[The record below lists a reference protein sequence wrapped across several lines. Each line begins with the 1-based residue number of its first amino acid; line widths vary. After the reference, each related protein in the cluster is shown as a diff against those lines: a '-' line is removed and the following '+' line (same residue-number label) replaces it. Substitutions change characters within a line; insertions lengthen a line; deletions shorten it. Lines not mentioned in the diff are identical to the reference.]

1 MSRVVNKMNWKIP
14 LFKIYWDEE
23 DVKMANEAIR
33 RGMFWAIG
41 PNVEKF
47 EVMLSRYIGT
57 KYALVFNSGTSAL
70 HAAMLAYDIGP
81 GDEVI
86 VPSFT
91 FIATANAP
99 LFVGAKPVFA
109 DIEQKTYGL
118 DPQDVEKKITPK
130 TKAILPIHYGGCPC
144 LIKELAR
151 IAQKHNLL
159 LIEDAAESLGAAVN
173 GKKVGTFGDCAVLSF
188 CSNKVITTG
197 EGGAIVTDSEKLYE
211 RLKLVRSHGRAETS
225 NYFSSSEP
233 MDYVTLGY
241 NFRMSD
247 ITAALG
253 IAQLKKINKIIEMRR
268 GNARKLSLTLS
279 QIAGIEVPHAPDG
292 YLHVYQMY
300 TINVN
305 DGQEK
310 RDALLASL
318 TSKGI
323 MTKVYFP
330 LVHLT
335 HFYKNK
341 LAYQCELPT
350 SERLSKHVLTLPMY
364 PGLTEDEIN
373 YIGNEV
379 KAFFSKRS

>member
-1 MSRVVNKMNWKIP
+1 MSRAVNKMNWKIP

-23 DVKMANEAIR
+23 DIKMVSEAIS

-47 EVMLSRYIGT
+47 ESLIAEYVGT
-57 KYALVFNSGTSAL
+57 EYALMFNSGTSAL
-70 HAAMLAYDIGP
+70 HATMLALGIGP

-91 FIATANAP
+91 FIATTNAP

-109 DIEQKTYGL
+109 DIEQETYGL
-118 DPQDVEKKITPK
+118 DPQDVEKRITPK

-144 LIKELAR
+144 LINELAQ
-151 IAQKHNLL
+151 IAKEHNLL

-173 GKKVGTFGDCAVLSF
+173 GKKVGSFGNASVLSF

-197 EGGAIVTDSEKLYE
+197 EGGAVLPDSPKVYEKL
-211 RLKLVRSHGRAETS
+211 KLLRSHGRAETS
-225 NYFSSSEP
+225 NYFSSNEY

-253 IAQLKKINKIIEMRR
+253 IAQLKKIDKIIEMRR
-268 GNARKLSLTLS
+268 GNARKLSLALS
-279 QIAGIEVPHAPDG
+279 QIGGIEVPHAPEG

-305 DGQEK
+305 DGQER
-310 RDALLASL
+310 RDALLVSL

-323 MTKVYFP
+323 MSKVYFP

-341 LAYQCELPT
+341 LGYKCKLHT
-350 SERLSKHVLTLPMY
+350 SESLSKRVLTLPMY
-364 PGLTEDEIN
+364 PGLTEGEIN

-379 KAFFSKRS
+379 KTFFSKRS